1 MKNTLEDSAVNEQ
14 TEGLEYTSVPVRT
27 EINDAVKRV
36 EQHFEASKAA
46 VSDALEEG
54 KSAAKHLLK
63 RGRDAA
69 EDYIDD
75 ATYKMKRNPQAVVAL
90 AFGAGALA
98 GAVLGVLLPFGVTRL
113 AASSRR
119 TSKEL

>member
-75 ATYKMKRNPQAVVAL
+75 ATYKMKRNPQTVVAL

-113 AASSRR
+113 AANSRR
-119 TSKEL
+119 TSKEQ